1 MLSHKILTRQ
11 DVGRT
16 ANYYEDGA
24 DDYYAKDGEAS
35 AWLGKGAAQLGLAGA
50 VDSDRFRALLAGDLG
65 DGVALL
71 RASTRHDSK
80 DRIGIDLTFSAP
92 KSVSLQALVAGDAE
106 IIRAHD
112 RAVAKALAEAE
123 SRAQARHK
131 QNGKTQLETTGTLTI
146 ATFRHET
153 SRARDPQLH
162 THAVILNMTRRQD
175 GQWRALKND
184 EIIKMTK
191 YLGAVYRAELAHGLQ
206 KIGYQIR
213 HERDG
218 LFELAH
224 ISREQVAGFSQR
236 SQQVEARLAAQG
248 LDRATATSID
258 KQQATLQSRAKKV
271 LTEREALHQEWQ
283 AQARDLGIAFNRRD
297 WAASGPQKS
306 VKLHPAPLQIAS
318 DEAARRAVRYAVNHL
333 TERQSVMSERELLD
347 TALKQAMG
355 AARLANIT
363 AEITRQTAQGS
374 LIREAPLYRPA
385 DANGP
390 HDAPGQPRAAWIAEL
405 CDKSMTPNAARARVD
420 AAIAEGRL
428 VAAESRYTTQTALA
442 REKRILQI
450 EREGRGQLPPLMAAE
465 AARAHLATT
474 SLNAGQQAAAALIV
488 SAPHRIIGVQGFA
501 GTGKSHMLDTAK
513 VLIEQQ
519 GFQVRALA
527 PYGSQVKAL
536 RELHVPA
543 QTLAAFLRAKDKA
556 LDARAVLVIDEAGV
570 VPTRLMEQ
578 TLQLAARAGARV
590 VLMGDTAQTKAVE
603 AGRPFD
609 QLQAAGMQTARMD
622 AIQRQKNPELKTAVE
637 LAAQGKADASLA
649 HIRAV
654 IEIPDAATRQAA
666 VAGAFLAL
674 PPQDRERTLI
684 VSGTN
689 AARREINRLVREGL
703 GTAGQGIAFDT
714 LVRRDTTQAE
724 RRFSKNYHIGDI
736 IQPERDY
743 SKTGLLRGELYRVA
757 DTGPG
762 NRLTVTAE
770 RDPAQ
775 RVTFNPMTHTKL
787 SVYQPERA
795 ELTPGDR
802 VRITRN
808 DKELDLANGD
818 RLHVVAVSAGRV
830 TLSDGARNIALSTEK
845 PLHIDH
851 AYATTVH
858 SSQGL
863 TADRVLIDA
872 DAASRTTA
880 KDVYYVA
887 VSRARHEARIFTNDR
902 AKLPAAVMRETVKTA
917 AFDVVGTCREE
928 RKHQWESGRR

>member
-11 DVGRT
+11 DIGRT

-24 DDYYAKDGEAS
+24 DDYYAKEGEAS

-50 VDSDRFRALLAGDLG
+50 VDSERFRALLAGDIG
-65 DGVALL
+65 NGVALL
-71 RASTRHDSK
+71 RAATRHDSK

-92 KSVSLQALVAGDAE
+92 KSVSLQALVAGDAS
-106 IIRAHD
+106 IIKAHD
-112 RAVAKALAEAE
+112 SAVAKALAAAE

-131 QNGKTQLETTGTLTI
+131 QNGSTRLETTGNLII

-162 THAVILNMTRRQD
+162 THAVVLNMTRRQD

-184 EIIKMTK
+184 EIIKTTK

-206 KIGYQIR
+206 EIGYQIR

-236 SQQVEARLAAQG
+236 SQQVEARLAARG
-248 LDRATATSID
+248 LDRETASSAE
-258 KQQATLQSRAKKV
+258 KQQATLQSRARKV
-271 LTEREALHQEWQ
+271 SAERAALHQEWQ
-283 AQARDLGIAFNRRD
+283 AQAQDLGIAFNRRD
-297 WAASGPQKS
+297 WAGSGYEKGAEA
-306 VKLHPAPLQIAS
+306 PAPALHLPA
-318 DEAARRAVRYAVNHL
+318 DVAARRAVRYAVNHL
-333 TERQSVMSERELLD
+333 TERQSVMHERELLD

-355 AARLANIT
+355 AARLVDIT
-363 AEITRQTAQGS
+363 AEIRQQTAQGF
-374 LIREAPLYRPA
+374 LIREAPRYRQA
-385 DANGP
+385 DASGP
-390 HDAPGQPRAAWIAEL
+390 QDGPSRPREDWIAEL
-405 CDKSMTPNAARARVD
+405 HTTGLAPGAARARVD
-420 AAIAEGRL
+420 DAIAQGRL
-428 VAAESRYTTQTALA
+428 VAEEVRYTTQTALA

-450 EREGRGQLPPLMAAE
+450 AREGRAQVPPLMATE
-465 AARAHLATT
+465 AARTHLATT

-488 SAPHRIIGVQGFA
+488 SAPDRVIGVQGFA
-501 GTGKSHMLDTAK
+501 GTGKSHMLDTARA
-513 VLIEQQ
+513 LIEQQ

-536 RELHVPA
+536 RELNVPA
-543 QTLAAFLRAKDKA
+543 QTLAAFLRSRDKA
-556 LDARAVLVIDEAGV
+556 LDARTVLVIDEAGV

-578 TLQLAARAGARV
+578 TLQLAAKAGARV

-603 AGRPFD
+603 AGRPFE
-609 QLQAAGMQTARMD
+609 QLQADGMQTARMEE
-622 AIQRQKNPELKTAVE
+622 IQRQKNPELKAAVE
-637 LAAQGKADASLA
+637 LAARGKADASLA
-649 HIRAV
+649 RIREV
-654 IEIPDAATRQAA
+654 VEIPDAATRQAA
-666 VAGAFLAL
+666 VAQAFLDL

-689 AARREINRLVREGL
+689 VARRTINRLVREGL

-724 RRFSKNYHIGDI
+724 RRFSRNYHIGDV

-743 SKTGLLRGELYRVA
+743 GKIGLTRGDLYRVV

-770 RDPAQ
+770 RNPAQ
-775 RVTFNPMTHTKL
+775 RLTFNPMTHTRL
-787 SVYQPERA
+787 SVYQPEQA

-808 DKELDLANGD
+808 DKDLDLANGD

-902 AKLPAAVMRETVKTA
+902 AGLPAAVMRETVKTA
-917 AFDVVGTCREE
+917 ALDVAKRPQRERE
-928 RKHQWESGRR
+928 R